1 MLLGFNLTTDL
12 YVTLRALKY
21 INVLNI
27 STRNIGWLLETRFI
41 QTEVTRSLDLVQNN
55 ILNCLFGH
63 EFDILNRTLM

>member
-27 STRNIGWLLETRFI
+27 STRNTGWLLETRFI

-63 EFDILNRTLM
+63 ELDILNRTLM